1 LRAGVIIL
9 ADEEHKLAAS
19 DTNLVSV
26 SNRRI
31 AYLNPVDERPV
42 VTVEV
47 GSFINALGDVADG
60 AVLSRDCGVADHDLV
75 GRAPAPETANRQL

>member
-26 SNRRI
+26 SNRRM
-31 AYLNPVDERPV
+31 AYLNPVDERLV

-47 GSFINALGDVADG
+47 GSFINALGEADG